1 MPFPPAPGP
10 GHTPLTLATPS
21 FYVLATLLGLFAAML
36 VYLILRY
43 PNRKRAYAGY
53 FEAAG
58 IDLAFLTLSVLLV
71 VGLAWNDAR
80 GNRTSW
86 ALYQVVLSGYWLT
99 FAIPM
104 VTVASSI
111 ESRSRGRIPWVLP
124 SLLLAAAMFGGMFLY
139 YFYA

>member
-10 GHTPLTLATPS
+10 GTTPLSLATPS
-21 FYVLATLLGLFAAML
+21 FYVLATLLGLFTVML
-36 VYLILRY
+36 VYLAVRY
-43 PNRKRAYAGY
+43 PNRKRAFDGF

-58 IDLAFLTLSVLLV
+58 IDLAFLVISVVLV
-71 VGLAWNDAR
+71 VGLALSDAK

-86 ALYQVVLSGYWLT
+86 ALYEVVLSGYWLT

-124 SLLLAAAMFGGMFLY
+124 SLLLSALMFAGMFLY